1 MTNDETDKATIQ
13 PAVAWPS
20 YQEGHA
26 HAELAALRM
35 LVDQVPLTSIRRRT
49 KLSWAHIHRLAEV
62 VSEESRNPAVPRNVM
77 RQPRR
82 RRPARVRV
90 IEPHQEALPEPP
102 EPPEPSEPS
111 EPAEPADSIEP
122 GDAPAIQ
129 TTPRPP
135 ETPPEMLA
143 APLAVPEQL
152 SLLCV

>member
-1 MTNDETDKATIQ
+1 MTNDEADKATIQ

-35 LVDQVPLTSIRRRT
+35 LVEKVPLTSIRRRT
-49 KLSWAHIHRLAEV
+49 KLSWAHIHRLAEL

-77 RQPRR
+77 REPRR

-90 IEPHQEALPEPP
+90 IEPHQEALPEP
-102 EPPEPSEPS
+102 
-111 EPAEPADSIEP
+111 AEPEDVPVS
-122 GDAPAIQ
+122 Q
-129 TTPRPP
+129 TTTQRPP
-135 ETPPEMLA
+135 ETPPEMHA
-143 APLAVPEQL
+143 AALAVPEQL